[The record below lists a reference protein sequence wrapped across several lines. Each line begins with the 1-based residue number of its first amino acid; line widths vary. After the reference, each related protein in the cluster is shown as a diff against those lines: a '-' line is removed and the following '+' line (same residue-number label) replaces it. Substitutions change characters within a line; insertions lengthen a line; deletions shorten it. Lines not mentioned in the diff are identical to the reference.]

1 MDKGNGAGSRASSVF
16 RGRLEMSPKGPA
28 SSGPFKS
35 VKALKVEVRTA
46 VVVVPGTVAAGGAEG
61 VAPGGD
67 VPEGVPAELGVGR
80 DAGWG
85 VVQRVCRE
93 ASATVVGNIVTFSAS
108 R

>member
-1 MDKGNGAGSRASSVF
+1 MF
-16 RGRLEMSPKGPA
+16 PKG
-28 SSGPFKS
+28 SVSGGPFKS
-35 VKALKVEVRTA
+35 VEALKVEVRRA
-46 VVVVPGTVAAGGAEG
+46 VVVVPGTVAAGGADG